1 MKRPHGVCRCVSAG
15 AVLLGLAIIGFGGK
29 AARAADGYSED
40 AVKAAY
46 LYRFAGYVNWPDEP
60 AAEGPFTIAVLGS
73 PGVARELRHLVPGH
87 LINNRPVEIRE
98 ITGFP
103 RSEVPAAGL
112 PSLLL
117 VTDEEGGLNAG
128 SALNFL
134 MVDRR
139 VRFEVSL
146 TAADRSGLKIS
157 SDLLGVAVR
166 VRGGGRQTRD
176 GCLPFSL
183 ADAGD
188 GGCAIRV
195 ARRGLRRDPP
205 NRVRRPADR
214 AQG

>member
-1 MKRPHGVCRCVSAG
+1 
-15 AVLLGLAIIGFGGK
+15 L
-29 AARAADGYSED
+29 
-40 AVKAAY
+40 
-46 LYRFAGYVNWPDEP
+46 PDTSI
-60 AAEGPFTIAVLGS
+60 GPFTIAVLGS

-98 ITGFP
+98 ITGSRDLGRPKILYLGTGRASFL